1 LYPFGYGLSYSKFEY
16 SNLELSQKSFANNE
30 SIEVSVTLKNTGKYS
45 GKEVVQLYIRDL
57 FASVTRPVK
66 ELKVLK

>member
-1 LYPFGYGLSYSKFEY
+1 MKNDAFVSFWYGLSYSKFEY

-57 FASVTRPVK
+57 
-66 ELKVLK
+66 LLQ